1 MYVFELKYQIFVQYR
16 FKMCVAQSRGNE
28 MYKSNKQ
35 QTKIT
40 SDVEKTHEKYLFLFM
55 FQCSII
61 QPAKDSRS
69 IY

>member
-1 MYVFELKYQIFVQYR
+1 MCLSLNIKSLYSTDLK
-16 FKMCVAQSRGNE
+16 CVAQSRGNE

-40 SDVEKTHEKYLFLFM
+40 SDLEKTHGKYLFLFM

-61 QPAKDSRS
+61 QPAKTADLFTR
-69 IY
+69 